1 MEVRAAGRVHSGVRG
16 VQSGRNVEDVAARPQ
31 GEPSRITAIVIAV
44 DIQAH
49 RSIVEPRVTAA
60 ESGCGDEQC
69 EPTGRYQLAG
79 DGFDFGDEASGVVG
93 V

>member
-44 DIQAH
+44 AIQAH
-49 RSIVEPRVTAA
+49 RSIVEP
-60 ESGCGDEQC
+60 
-69 EPTGRYQLAG
+69 
-79 DGFDFGDEASGVVG
+79 
-93 V
+93 